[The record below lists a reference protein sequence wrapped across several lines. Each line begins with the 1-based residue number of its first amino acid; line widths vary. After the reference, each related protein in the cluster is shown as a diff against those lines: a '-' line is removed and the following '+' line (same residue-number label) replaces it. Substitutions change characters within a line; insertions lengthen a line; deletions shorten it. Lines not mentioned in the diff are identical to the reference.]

1 MSNLGALLAS
11 RQRGSGSAPSN
22 AGGRFVFS
30 GGQPQETPEDFAAL
44 SQQEEERLDA
54 SSELFAS
61 FTMPANN
68 HEQQQQGEN
77 KALPYKGGD
86 PANANAASLADLQQ
100 MWADAANRAD
110 GNNGAGEGDPQKQ
123 LSDFNTFISE
133 QAKGLDFFPVERQ
146 QELAQAF
153 EKADVPAIAKC
164 VNAAMQD
171 MAVNVMNTAFALVQQ
186 EGTKIRDS
194 AVNTAN
200 SVRNRESAESA
211 LFSKLPERFSADPFT
226 KQFAIAQLQTAYNK
240 TRNYDSAVALSV
252 QAIEAIMRAGGS
264 NNGVRPSASNSFGN
278 GGQTAQGG
286 RVQKMMNVDF
296 AGVMGGR

>member
-11 RQRGSGSAPSN
+11 RQGGGGSAPSN
-22 AGGRFVFS
+22 AGGRFSFS
-30 GGQPQETPEDFAAL
+30 GGQPQETAEDFAAL
-44 SQQEEERLDA
+44 SQQEEERLDV

-61 FTMPANN
+61 FTMPASNQ
-68 HEQQQQGEN
+68 EQQQQGDN

-110 GNNGAGEGDPQKQ
+110 GNNGDGEADPQKQ
-123 LSDFNTFISE
+123 LSDFNAFISE

-194 AVNTAN
+194 AVSTAN
-200 SVRNRESAESA
+200 SVRNRESAENA

-240 TRNYDSAVALSV
+240 TRNYDKAVALSV

-278 GGQTAQGG
+278 GGQTAHGG

>member
-11 RQRGSGSAPSN
+11 RQVGGGNASSN
-22 AGGRFVFS
+22 AGGRFAFS
-30 GGQPQETPEDFAAL
+30 GGQPQETAEDFAAL
-44 SQQEEERLDA
+44 SQPEEERLDA

-61 FTMPANN
+61 FTMPASNQ
-68 HEQQQQGEN
+68 EQQQGNN

-110 GNNGAGEGDPQKQ
+110 GNNGDGAADPQKQ
-123 LSDFNTFISE
+123 LADFNAFISE

-153 EKADVPAIAKC
+153 EKADVPAITKC

-171 MAVNVMNTAFALVQQ
+171 MAVNLMNTAFALVQQ
-186 EGTKIRDS
+186 EGAKIRDS

-200 SVRNRESAESA
+200 SVRNREAAESA
-211 LFSKLPERFSADPFT
+211 LFSKLPERFFADPFT

-240 TRNYDSAVALSV
+240 TGNYDKAVALSV

-278 GGQTAQGG
+278 GGQTAHGS
-286 RVQKMMNVDF
+286 RVQKMMSVDF

>member
-11 RQRGSGSAPSN
+11 RQGGGGSASSN
-22 AGGRFVFS
+22 AGGRFAFS
-30 GGQPQETPEDFAAL
+30 GGQPQETAEDFAAL
-44 SQQEEERLDA
+44 SQQEEERLDV

-61 FTMPANN
+61 FTMPASNQE
-68 HEQQQQGEN
+68 HQQGDN

-110 GNNGAGEGDPQKQ
+110 GNTGDGESDPQKQ
-123 LSDFNTFISE
+123 LTDFNAFISE
-133 QAKGLDFFPVERQ
+133 QAKGLDFFPAERQ

-164 VNAAMQD
+164 VNSAMQD

-194 AVNTAN
+194 AVSTAN
-200 SVRNRESAESA
+200 SVRNRESAENA
-211 LFSKLPERFSADPFT
+211 LFSKLPEQFSADPFT

-240 TRNYDSAVALSV
+240 TRNYDKAVALSV

-264 NNGVRPSASNSFGN
+264 NNGVRPNASNSFGN